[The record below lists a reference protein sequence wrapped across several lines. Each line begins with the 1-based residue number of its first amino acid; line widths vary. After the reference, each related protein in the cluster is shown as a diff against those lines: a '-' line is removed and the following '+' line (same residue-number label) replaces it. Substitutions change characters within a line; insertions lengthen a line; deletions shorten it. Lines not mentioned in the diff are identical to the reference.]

1 MRYRRPGLDVFS
13 HLLLILAVI
22 AFLFPVWMALTAATH
37 SRTDLYTSIA
47 PLWFGSEGLHNFI
60 SVLTEP
66 IPGVGA
72 SASTMLLNSLVMSLG
87 IAFGKIAISMLA
99 AYAVVFFRFPG
110 RTLCFWLIFMTLMLP
125 VEVRIV
131 PTYQVVADLHM
142 LNSYPGMI
150 LPLMASATA
159 TFLFRQFFL
168 TVPPELL
175 EAARVDGA
183 GPWKFL
189 WDILLPLSK
198 TNIAALFVIMFL
210 YGWNQYLWPLMITTD
225 QSWTTV
231 VVSLKQLASAS
242 DALVPWQLVTAMAL
256 LALIPPVVVIIVM
269 QRYFVKGL
277 VDSEK

>member
-1 MRYRRPGLDVFS
+1 MRYRRPGLDAFS

-37 SRTDLYTSIA
+37 SRTDLYTSVA
-47 PLWFGSEGLHNFI
+47 PLWFGGEGLHNFI

-110 RTLCFWLIFMTLMLP
+110 RALCFWLIFMTLMLP

>member
-110 RTLCFWLIFMTLMLP
+110 RALCFWLIFMTLMLP